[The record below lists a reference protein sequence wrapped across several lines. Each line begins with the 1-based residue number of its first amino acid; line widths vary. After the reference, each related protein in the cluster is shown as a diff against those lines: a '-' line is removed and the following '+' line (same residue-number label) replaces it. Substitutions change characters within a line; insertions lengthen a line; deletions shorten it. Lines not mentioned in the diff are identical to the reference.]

1 MSQLLLKKTAT
12 HRQRRSNRVNLSGVS
27 DAMAFSTPPPP
38 DFLKYTTFFPFMTF
52 MGYIFQTIYSHTVR
66 RRMLYAVL
74 CFLCL
79 SGLLFS
85 FPVIS
90 ASQAEKKQEPVIDE
104 IVISATSGYLL
115 LFATVKHCFTDEM
128 LEGVR
133 NGIPLTFRFDI
144 RLNKIRKNWFDSELA
159 EHKIN
164 HTLSYD
170 PLKEEYQV
178 AFAEKDRP
186 EVSRSLEEAKQMMA
200 DLNGLRLYPLTNC
213 RSDPRIP

>member
-1 MSQLLLKKTAT
+1 
-12 HRQRRSNRVNLSGVS
+12 
-27 DAMAFSTPPPP
+27 
-38 DFLKYTTFFPFMTF
+38 
-52 MGYIFQTIYSHTVR
+52 MGYIFQTIYSHTMR

-79 SGLLFS
+79 SGLLFFS
-85 FPVIS
+85 LPVIS
-90 ASQAEKKQEPVIDE
+90 ASQVEKKQEPVIDE
-104 IVISATSGYLL
+104 IVISTADGQLL

-144 RLNKIRKNWFDSELA
+144 RLNRIRKNWFDSELV

-200 DLNGLRLYPLTNC
+200 DLNGLKLYPLNELQVGSPYSLEVKATLVENTFPLGIH
-213 RSDPRIP
+213 SIIPFTSLWNFETDWRIVEFSY

>member
-1 MSQLLLKKTAT
+1 
-12 HRQRRSNRVNLSGVS
+12 
-27 DAMAFSTPPPP
+27 
-38 DFLKYTTFFPFMTF
+38 
-52 MGYIFQTIYSHTVR
+52 
-66 RRMLYAVL
+66 MLYAVL

-79 SGLLFS
+79 SGLLFFS

-200 DLNGLRLYPLTNC
+200 DLNGLRLYPLNKLQVGSPYSLKIKATLVENTFPLGIH
-213 RSDPRIP
+213 SIIPFTSLWNFETDWRIVEFSY

>member
-1 MSQLLLKKTAT
+1 MVYNLHAVYTHAVRKK
-12 HRQRRSNRVNLSGVS
+12 
-27 DAMAFSTPPPP
+27 
-38 DFLKYTTFFPFMTF
+38 
-52 MGYIFQTIYSHTVR
+52 IFQVT
-66 RRMLYAVL
+66 L

-79 SGLLFS
+79 SGLFFS
-85 FPVIS
+85 LPVFS
-90 ASQAEKKQEPVIDE
+90 ASQTEAEQEPIIDE
-104 IVISATSGYLL
+104 IVISTTKDHLL
-115 LFATVKHCFTDEM
+115 LFATVRHCFTDEM

-144 RLNKIRKNWFDSELA
+144 RLNKIRKNWFDSELV

-186 EVSRSLEEAKQMMA
+186 EVTRSLEEAKRMMA
-200 DLNGLRLYPLTNC
+200 DVNELKLHPLNELHAGLPYSLEIKATLVENTFPLGIHSIIPFASLWNFET
-213 RSDPRIP
+213 DWRIVEFSY

>member
-1 MSQLLLKKTAT
+1 
-12 HRQRRSNRVNLSGVS
+12 
-27 DAMAFSTPPPP
+27 
-38 DFLKYTTFFPFMTF
+38 MTF
-52 MGYIFQTIYSHTVR
+52 MDYIFQTIYSHAVR
-66 RRMLYAVL
+66 RRLLHAVL

-79 SGLLFS
+79 SGLFFS
-85 FPVIS
+85 SLPVFS
-90 ASQAEKKQEPVIDE
+90 ASQAEKEQEPVIDE
-104 IVISATSGYLL
+104 IVISTADGQLL

-144 RLNKIRKNWFDSELA
+144 RLNKIRKNWFDSELV

-186 EVSRSLEEAKQMMA
+186 EVTRSLEEAEQMMA
-200 DLNGLRLYPLTNC
+200 DLNGLKLYPLHELHVGSPYSLEIKATLVENTFPLGIH
-213 RSDPRIP
+213 SIIPFTSLWNFETDWRIVEFSY